1 MGIWKLEFDKKMAKA
16 IETYAG
22 MYTCPPKD
30 VQIKMYLD
38 EKGKA
43 AFCTCIRR
51 VVREKVAFLHLYQK
65 PTAII
70 DLTGRSFLI
79 PKFIT
84 SALKRLSEKHRID
97 PTLINV
103 MTVYDKGE
111 DDKFAQIYL
120 FLMDGFRKVSL
131 LEEDDVMSDEQIAQ
145 DTMEEVNQNQSQ

>member
-1 MGIWKLEFDKKMAKA
+1 MGFWKLEFDKKMAKA

-43 AFCTCIRR
+43 AFCTCIKRE
-51 VVREKVAFLHLYQK
+51 VREKVSFMHLYQK
-65 PTAII
+65 PTAVV

-84 SALKRLSEKHRID
+84 SALKRLSEKYRID

-103 MTVYDKGE
+103 MAVYDKQV
-111 DDKFAQIYL
+111 DDKYPQIYL
-120 FLMDGFRKVSL
+120 FLMDGGRKVAL
-131 LEEDDVMSDEQIAQ
+131 LEEDEVMSDEQVAQ
-145 DTMEEVNQNQSQ
+145 DTMDEVNQNQSQ